1 MYELK
6 SAPNSDPLPVRIY
19 DTMGL
24 GSGED
29 DTDIN
34 NIITIID
41 GHVPDKH
48 RVSFY

>member
-6 SAPNSDPLPVRIY
+6 TAPDSNPLPVRIY

-24 GSGED
+24 ESGQD

-34 NIITIID
+34 NIIKIID

-48 RVSFY
+48 QVSFD